1 MSVKHGIKVV
11 ATELAFLAQPRFA
24 LLSLALKFLP
34 TGYAGRIRA
43 SVYRCFGWK
52 IGRKSLILGPLSF
65 LSPQLSRRNLT
76 VGERCIFN
84 ANVSIDTTAPVT
96 IGDGVGI
103 GHHVVIITADHE
115 IGPPSSRAGALDPK
129 PVSIGDG
136 VWIAA
141 RVTILP
147 GVTIGPGAVV
157 VTGALVR
164 RDVPAH
170 CVVAGVP
177 ARVARELASDIDVDA
192 VIGAD
197 S

>member
-1 MSVKHGIKVV
+1 MSVKHGLKVL
-11 ATELAFLAQPRFA
+11 ATELAFLAQPRLA
-24 LLSLALKFLP
+24 LLSLALAFLP
-34 TGYAGRIRA
+34 AGYAGRIRA
-43 SVYRCFGWK
+43 SLYRCLGWK
-52 IGRKSLILGPLSF
+52 IGAKSLILGPLNF

-76 VGERCIFN
+76 IGERCIIN
-84 ANVSIDTTAPVT
+84 ANVSIDTTGPVT
-96 IGDGVGI
+96 IGNDAGI

-136 VWIAA
+136 VWLAA

-147 GVTIGPGAVV
+147 GVTIGPGSVV

-164 RDVPAH
+164 RDVAPH

-177 ARVARELASDIDVDA
+177 ARVARELSGDVEDE
-192 VIGAD
+192 IGVRT
-197 S
+197 